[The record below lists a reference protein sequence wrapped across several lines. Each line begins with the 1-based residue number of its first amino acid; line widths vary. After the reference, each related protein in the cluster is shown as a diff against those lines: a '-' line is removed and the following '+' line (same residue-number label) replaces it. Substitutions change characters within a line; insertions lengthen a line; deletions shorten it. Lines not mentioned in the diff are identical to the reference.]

1 MFLYYCIGVDFL
13 VQNRLVQSFLEDEK
27 ARELYESYLE
37 NPTTQTKDSI
47 EKLFNIHVRKLQLL
61 SYFSRI
67 LYFESQ
73 RYDKKIRRNNNLYQL
88 VLDKDM
94 NDGEGRI
101 VDLIQGET
109 IGENLEL
116 TASTDFTYLE
126 TIFEDKQL
134 HNIVL
139 NLNQKQ
145 KDLIHSL
152 FVENRTEEEVAKKLG
167 VTKQAVNKAKNQA
180 LKKIKQEYDKLR

>member
-1 MFLYYCIGVDFL
+1 M
-13 VQNRLVQSFLEDEK
+13 VQNRLVQSFLEDKK
-27 ARELYESYLE
+27 ARQLYESYLE
-37 NPTTQTKDSI
+37 NPTTQTKDTI
-47 EKLFNIHVRKLQLL
+47 EKLFSIHVRKLQLL

-88 VLDKDM
+88 VLDKDT

-101 VDLIQGET
+101 VDLIQDET
-109 IGENLEL
+109 IGEDLEL
-116 TASTDFTYLE
+116 IASSDFTYLE
-126 TIFEDKQL
+126 AIFEDKQL
-134 HNIVL
+134 HNIVS

-152 FVENRTEEEVAKKLG
+152 FVENRTEEEVAKQLG
-167 VTKQAVNKAKNQA
+167 ITKQAVNKAKNQA
-180 LKKIKQEYDKLR
+180 LKKIKREYDKLR